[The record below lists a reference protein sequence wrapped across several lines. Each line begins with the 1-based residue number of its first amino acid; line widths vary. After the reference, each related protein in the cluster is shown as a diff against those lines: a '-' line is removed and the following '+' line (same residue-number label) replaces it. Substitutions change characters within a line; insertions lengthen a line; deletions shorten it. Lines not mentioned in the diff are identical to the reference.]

1 MLNLVYRT
9 TYTDK
14 KAMHIIKV
22 YGPNFVYRDLGER

>member
-1 MLNLVYRT
+1 MLNFVYRT

-22 YGPNFVYRDLGER
+22 YGPDFVYRNLGER